1 MDIERFAE
9 ELSTIVR
16 LLNDDHVR
24 QVYTYSEEVIKAL
37 QSVHLM
43 SGMADIKIISTE
55 SPEGGYEI
63 KMERVTNFYA
73 PL

>member
-1 MDIERFAE
+1 MDIEKFVE

-16 LLNDDHVR
+16 LLNDNHVR

-37 QSVHLM
+37 QSVHLI
-43 SGMADIKIISTE
+43 SRMADLKIIATK

-63 KMERVTNFYA
+63 RMERVVKDYA